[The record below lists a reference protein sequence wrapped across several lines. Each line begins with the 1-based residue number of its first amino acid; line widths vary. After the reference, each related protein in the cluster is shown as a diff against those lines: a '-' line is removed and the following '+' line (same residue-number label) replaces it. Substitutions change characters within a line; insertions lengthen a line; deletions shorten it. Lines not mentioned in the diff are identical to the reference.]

1 MGHQR
6 LSDGGNTA
14 RDDEEALEK
23 DDVIEALEEDDC
35 KEAHEEDYH
44 VEALEEGGE
53 LLPDDTTVV
62 FSWQTSQMLLALIT
76 SLSCFTICY
85 RKWVE

>member
-1 MGHQR
+1 MGHQW
-6 LSDGGNTA
+6 LSDGGKTA

-23 DDVIEALEEDDC
+23 DDVIEALEEDDG

-62 FSWQTSQMLLALIT
+62 VSWQTNQM
-76 SLSCFTICY
+76 SLSCFTFCY
-85 RKWVE
+85 RKWVG